1 MIFYTQSLSKIEH
14 NVAEQAAH
22 PPADLGEPQRQF
34 GAAVEA
40 PLVLTGIP
48 FDQPDPGTSQTL
60 RQMALHLEGIHQ
72 VSFGR

>member
-1 MIFYTQSLSKIEH
+1 MIFYTQSLSKIQRDV
-14 NVAEQAAH
+14 VAQAAES
-22 PPADLGEPQRQF
+22 PEGLGAPQRQV

-48 FDQPDPGTSQTL
+48 FDQPDPDTSQTL